1 MDHAMEYASLPLV
14 TMLIGLAGGLA
25 LFLHGMTMM
34 STAMRAMAGS
44 RLKTIMARLAHNRFS
59 ALLTGMGITSIVQS
73 STVTTLIAIGFV
85 SAGVLTLAQALAVI
99 MGAAV
104 GSAVTT
110 QIIAFDVSNL
120 SYVLTAVGF
129 GLSLWTARRVASLAG
144 TVIMGLGVLFI
155 GLGLMSDFMAPLRT
169 YQPFI
174 ELMSSMTNPLLG
186 ILMGAVFTA
195 VVNSSTATL
204 GVIIALASQGLI
216 PLEAGIALVFGANI
230 GTTITAL
237 LAAIGQP
244 RTALQAA
251 VGQVTFKLVLVLVW
265 LPLIGP
271 LEAITRA
278 MSPSA
283 DGLALAGQLAYEVP
297 RQVANV
303 HLIVNLS
310 TVLLLLPFTNLLAA
324 LIVRV
329 CGDEPVPREADDPAP
344 ALNKVLFEIPPLAV
358 DSARHEVVR
367 LGERVADQLDEAVRA
382 VLVDDTAAFDVLH
395 SNEARIDHHHGA
407 IVAFLEK
414 LLQPELPGD
423 VTRSAIELVE
433 AADYLEAIGDLVDKE
448 MIPLYLRH
456 AARETRIS
464 DEARTRLQALAT
476 AVSQELRHALRA
488 VADADPAR
496 ALSVLEAKAAVR
508 RLERTSFDVERD
520 ALTAETL
527 RHLLPNALERELTE
541 SLRRVF
547 SLVRRFVRVG
557 TGLLRTGMSA
567 EGVQEGVQ
575 EE

>member
-1 MDHAMEYASLPLV
+1 MDYAMGYAMDYASLPLV
-14 TMLIGLAGGLA
+14 SMLIGLIGGLA

-44 RLKTIMARLAHNRFS
+44 RLKTIMARLARNRFS

-85 SAGVLTLAQALAVI
+85 SAGVLTLSQALAVI

-110 QIIAFDVSNL
+110 QIIAFDISNL
-120 SYVLTAVGF
+120 SYVLTALGF
-129 GLSLWTARRVASLAG
+129 GLSLWKSRRIASLTG
-144 TVIMGLGVLFI
+144 SVIMGLGVLFI
-155 GLGLMSDFMAPLRT
+155 GLGLMSDFMAPLRS
-169 YQPFI
+169 YPPFL
-174 ELMSSMTNPLLG
+174 ELMASMTNPLLG

-230 GTTITAL
+230 GTTITAV

-251 VGQVTFKLVLVLVW
+251 VGQVTFKLLLVLIW

-271 LEAITRA
+271 LEALTRA
-278 MSPSA
+278 MSPDA
-283 DGLALAGQLAYEVP
+283 EAGLVLAEQLAYEVP

-303 HLIVNLS
+303 HLVVNLS

-324 LIVRV
+324 LIVRIV
-329 CGDEPVPREADDPAP
+329 GDEPAPREAEDLAP
-344 ALNKVLFEIPPLAV
+344 ALNKVLFEVPPLAV
-358 DSARHEVVR
+358 DAARQEVVR
-367 LGERVADQLDEAVRA
+367 LGERVADQLDAA
-382 VLVDDTAAFDVLH
+382 LHALLTAKTDAFDTLH
-395 SNEARIDHHHGA
+395 SNELLINQHHTA
-407 IVAFLEK
+407 IIGFLEK

-423 VTRSAIELVE
+423 VTRSAIALVE
-433 AADYLEAIGDLVDKE
+433 AADYLESIGDLVDKE

-456 AARETRIS
+456 AARETRVS
-464 DEARTRLQALAT
+464 DEARTRLQALGA
-476 AVSQELRHALRA
+476 AVCESLSLALRS

-496 ALSVLEAKAAVR
+496 AQSVLEAKSAVR
-508 RLERTSFDVERD
+508 RLERVTIDFERD
-520 ALTAETL
+520 DLTAETL
-527 RHLLPNALERELTE
+527 RQLLPNALERELTE
-541 SLRRVF
+541 SLRRTF

-557 TGLLRTGMSA
+557 TGLLRTGASDLD
-567 EGVQEGVQ
+567 E
-575 EE
+575 